1 MWARGVWKRK
11 GGQSGLALSQ
21 KKKRVGKRAS
31 DGTKDDENSRRR
43 DDRELGGLGFGL
55 LELLFYEFGDVGP
68 GG

>member
-1 MWARGVWKRK
+1 VSAWRLEKK
-11 GGQSGLALSQ
+11 GGTVRLGIMQ

-31 DGTKDDENSRRR
+31 DGTKDNENSRRR

-55 LELLFYEFGDVGP
+55 LELLFDEFGDVGP

>member
-1 MWARGVWKRK
+1 M
-11 GGQSGLALSQ
+11 ALSQ

-55 LELLFYEFGDVGP
+55 LELLFDEFGDVGP

>member
-1 MWARGVWKRK
+1 M
-11 GGQSGLALSQ
+11 Q

-55 LELLFYEFGDVGP
+55 LELLFDEFGDVGP